1 MLGLGRFTKTV
12 SDATIGTAIV
22 LAHVVLAERLEQQ
35 RRADATR
42 TREKSGEPTSGGA
55 AATARSH

>member
-1 MLGLGRFTKTV
+1 MLGLGRLTKSF

-42 TREKSGEPTSGGA
+42 TRGKLGEPSSRGA
-55 AATARSH
+55 AATVRSQ

>member
-1 MLGLGRFTKTV
+1 MLGLGRLTKTV

-35 RRADATR
+35 RRMQPHARDLAAPARPRDQADAQR
-42 TREKSGEPTSGGA
+42 
-55 AATARSH
+55 